1 MTHIVDEFIRWAV
14 RKEPS
19 LIATDTPTPINQEEV
34 AIVEPKVDRDTEEA
48 LSLAYKDAYEKVNSL
63 FRYMSSYNYK
73 MLVFNYALHIAI
85 IDATAEI
92 DSIDLTNPDNNNLLP
107 LQNLYLKYKVYTNT
121 AGIITSSSSGGS
133 SASSVLPSRI
143 SQGDIET
150 SWLLLT
156 PYGRQAE
163 LYMEQMESILV

>member
-1 MTHIVDEFIRWAV
+1 MNIVDEFIQWAI

-19 LIATDTPTPINQEEV
+19 LTEDTTTI
-34 AIVEPKVDRDTEEA
+34 TEEA

-63 FRYMSSYNYK
+63 FRYLSSYNYK
-73 MLVFNYALHIAI
+73 MLIFNYALHIAI
-85 IDATAEI
+85 IDATCDI
-92 DSIDLTNPDNNNLLP
+92 DTIDLSNEENNNISP
-107 LQNLYLKYKVYTNT
+107 LQKLYLKYKVYTNT

-163 LYMEQMESILV
+163 LYMEQLESIMI

>member
-1 MTHIVDEFIRWAV
+1 MNFEDFSNWAS

-19 LIATDTPTPINQEEV
+19 LLTTIKSEDEDTPDEIAIDTDTI
-34 AIVEPKVDRDTEEA
+34 EA
-48 LSLAYKDAYEKVNSL
+48 LKFAYEDATEKVMSL
-63 FRYMSSYNYK
+63 FVYMSFHNYK
-73 MLVFNYALHIAI
+73 MLVYNYSLHIAI
-85 IDATAEI
+85 IDASCDLDT
-92 DSIDLTNPDNNNLLP
+92 IDLSNPDNNKLSP
-107 LQNLYLKYKVYTNT
+107 LQNLHLKYKVYTNT

-163 LYMEQMESILV
+163 LYMEQTESVLI